1 MAGAKRNIL
10 VLDDDPDIG
19 AMLTLVLQS
28 NGYRVV
34 AVQSGKEAQQVMV
47 NENISLLITDL
58 LLSGDDGR
66 DICRS
71 LKENE
76 KTASIP
82 VLMFSAHPDA
92 EKASLAAGASA
103 FLPKPFDV
111 AQLLEKV
118 DLLVGNQ

>member
-1 MAGAKRNIL
+1 MATAKRNIL

-28 NGYRVV
+28 NGYRVI
-34 AVQSGKEAQQVMV
+34 AVQRGKEALDVV
-47 NENISLLITDL
+47 VHENISLLITDL

-66 DICRS
+66 DVCRT

-82 VLMFSAHPDA
+82 ILMFSAHPDA

-103 FLPKPFDV
+103 FLSKPFDV

-118 DLLVGNQ
+118 VLLVGS